1 MKSVNPI
8 QLGMRLKLHDRIDGS
23 YAKLQVCLCLRSL
36 RKVFDPCF
44 DSRDAK
50 VVKVSGNRDARKDS
64 SLASEDKALVR
75 WRERGYGGLSF
86 EEWRGSAT
94 SNAGTPVSAA
104 GKSRGFKLEE
114 RKRNKRME
122 VSIGHAH
129 FL

>member
-1 MKSVNPI
+1 M
-8 QLGMRLKLHDRIDGS
+8 GS

-50 VVKVSGNRDARKDS
+50 VVKVSGSRDARKDS
-64 SLASEDKALVR
+64 SPVSEDKVLVG
-75 WRERGYGGLSF
+75 WREGEVMVGCRLKN
-86 EEWRGSAT
+86 WRGSAT

-104 GKSRGFKLEE
+104 RKSRGFKLEE

-122 VSIGHAH
+122 VSIEHAH